1 MAALSKTN
9 RTKVRVI
16 VGVLGLWIAI
26 AIGTALWP
34 RFPSGNCPDTPPD
47 TAYVCRVA
55 FGQDFE
61 KASRRR
67 NVLVVLEI
75 GVLLSVG
82 SALWLLLDKP
92 LRRRSIELGTEEHRR
107 SPAGVSRHSSGVP
120 VPQSSD
126 DSRVPQSNPSS
137 TPSPPPSP
145 QLPAAPPASPM
156 PVVPPAPPA
165 SADAGVDSGVAP
177 APVAQPGPRTAR
189 AEPVVEPPVAKL
201 WRRRGEKRAPKEA
214 RKAEKLGRRAKKSP
228 AESPKSGTESGE
240 KGQTGRQQK
249 S

>member
-82 SALWLLLDKP
+82 SALWLLSDKP
-92 LRRRSIELGTEEHRR
+92 LRRRSLDLDTGSRRR
-107 SPAGVSRHSSGVP
+107 SPA
-120 VPQSSD
+120 D
-126 DSRVPQSNPSS
+126 
-137 TPSPPPSP
+137 
-145 QLPAAPPASPM
+145 APRRSKVAPASQPSGARRAPG
-156 PVVPPAPPA
+156 PVSPAPPA
-165 SADAGVDSGVAP
+165 AASVSAP
-177 APVAQPGPRTAR
+177 APAAAPVPAPAPAAAPVQAPAPAAAPVPAQPTPPSAQVSS
-189 AEPVVEPPVAKL
+189 ASAPSEPAVAKA
-201 WRRRGEKRAPKEA
+201 RRGREEKRAAKEA
-214 RKAEKLGRRAKKSP
+214 RKAEKLGRRAQKPSG
-228 AESPKSGTESGE
+228 ESPKSGKDSGSGE
-240 KGQTGRQQK
+240 QSGGDSKA
-249 S
+249 